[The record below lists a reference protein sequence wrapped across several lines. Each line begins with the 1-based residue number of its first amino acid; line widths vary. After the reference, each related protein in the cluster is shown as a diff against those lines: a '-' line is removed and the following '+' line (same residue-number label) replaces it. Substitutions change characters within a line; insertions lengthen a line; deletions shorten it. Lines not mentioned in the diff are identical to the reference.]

1 MAAAIRL
8 SQQHSC
14 SFAPGSIF
22 ALVRWASND
31 YGTVASRI
39 DILRAVR
46 RGERY
51 STISYVCG
59 PAEKSCVLPT
69 IQDAV
74 REARATRPD
83 GSRIRVG
90 LTGFD
95 RSTVGDRRDI
105 CTVPE
110 HHACRPA
117 DHAACRALQDDIKAR
132 PALLRG
138 RCLSW
143 PVGSARHAVRGC
155 RPRHRREGQRAE
167 LRHAEGCVSTQATSR
182 PRRRYPVRMLL

>member
-83 GSRIRVG
+83 PNITLAARQITQLAERCKTISKPDPLYCAVAAYHGPW
-90 LTGFD
+90 D
-95 RSTVGDRRDI
+95 RPDTQF
-105 CTVPE
+105 
-110 HHACRPA
+110 A
-117 DHAACRALQDDIKAR
+117 D
-132 PALLRG
+132 
-138 RCLSW
+138 
-143 PVGSARHAVRGC
+143 AVR
-155 RPRHRREGQRAE
+155 
-167 LRHAEGCVSTQATSR
+167 ATVEKGNA
-182 PRRRYPVRMLL
+182 PNFDIPKDAYFDAT